1 MSQRILRILSRE
13 QQLRASLAAAPDG
26 RPLAHL
32 IFFEPDSWMLPD
44 GYEQLLDA
52 HARYMLERPGTR
64 AVISGH
70 SYGSGSHRFY
80 WLMGDRRAI
89 EVQKRLLRLG
99 VDARQLLVQ
108 SKGAARSAIE
118 TVSQDFGRWRRRAAI
133 NYIGADGNAAAL
145 TQPGSAEWWRSVFGR
160 RSNQHHTG
168 IEPGEAPG
176 QPYGQPPQRHAQTG
190 HTPPGVQM
198 Q

>member
-1 MSQRILRILSRE
+1 MSHRIIDILTRE

-44 GYEQLLDA
+44 GYEQMLDA
-52 HARYMLERPGTR
+52 HARYLVDHASTR

-89 EVQKRLLRLG
+89 EVQRRLVRLG
-99 VDARQLLVQ
+99 VNAQQLLVQ
-108 SKGAARSAIE
+108 SKGAARSSIA
-118 TVSQDFGRWRRRAAI
+118 TVGQEFGRWRRRAAI
-133 NYIGADGNAAAL
+133 NYIGVDGNAAASL
-145 TQPGSAEWWRSVFGR
+145 VTQPGTAQWWRSVFGGR
-160 RSNQHHTG
+160 RYGHPLSVATG
-168 IEPGEAPG
+168 EGPGGVLPG
-176 QPYGQPPQRHAQTG
+176 GPLQ
-190 HTPPGVQM
+190 
-198 Q
+198 